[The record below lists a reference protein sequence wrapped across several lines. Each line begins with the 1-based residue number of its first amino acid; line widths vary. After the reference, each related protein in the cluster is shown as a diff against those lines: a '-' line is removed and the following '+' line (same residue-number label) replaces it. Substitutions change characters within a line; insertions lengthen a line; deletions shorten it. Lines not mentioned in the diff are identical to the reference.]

1 MNGLIIKPKWLDRI
15 ILYGKDIEVRGSITN
30 HVGEKIYLLE
40 KGTCKCVAVA
50 NLECSGA
57 IRDEEHWEF
66 LKPRHQIDKSWEA
79 ITKIYKQPCFWYL
92 KRPHIIEPFIYR
104 HPKGAVIWVKDVEK
118 LRIEDVGPVY
128 GRL

>member
-1 MNGLIIKPKWLDRI
+1 MNGLIIKPEWLDRI

-30 HVGEKIYLLE
+30 HTGEKIYLLE

-79 ITKIYKQPCFWYL
+79 ITKIYKQPCS
-92 KRPHIIEPFIYR
+92 
-104 HPKGAVIWVKDVEK
+104 GT
-118 LRIEDVGPVY
+118 
-128 GRL
+128 